1 MTTPTP
7 AAEPDETLV
16 GTTTRPV
23 HFHRCDHKTRE
34 VLEIRLMPPGT
45 EVYAHVRR
53 GKLQLRVPGTL
64 LTATVGADAVQPA

>member
-1 MTTPTP
+1 MMTATP
-7 AAEPDETLV
+7 AAVPDETLV
-16 GTTTRPV
+16 GATTRPV
-23 HFHRCDHKTRE
+23 LFRRCDHETRE

-64 LTATVGADAVQPA
+64 LAATVGADAVQPA